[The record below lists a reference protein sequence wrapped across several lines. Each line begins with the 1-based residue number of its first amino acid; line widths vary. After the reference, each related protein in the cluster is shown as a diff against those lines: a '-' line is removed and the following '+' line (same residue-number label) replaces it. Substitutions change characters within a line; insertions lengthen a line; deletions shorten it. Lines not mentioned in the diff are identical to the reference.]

1 MFPTVI
7 LDLYEVIFLPLYHG
21 KSELNRNHHLGN
33 MFFFSNHLT
42 QIQVIYQSVV
52 HSASC
57 FFL

>member
-33 MFFFSNHLT
+33 MFFFFQPPYANPSNLPISST
-42 QIQVIYQSVV
+42 
-52 HSASC
+52 
-57 FFL
+57 